1 MRLSDKEPASIN
13 RRREETNLEATAKA
27 VTRLKASTISDRRAR
42 VAEPRAARS
51 PAAKTT
57 PSCVAGTETA
67 GMFRQI
73 RLEPAYKA
81 VSAEIERS
89 ILEGVLKPG
98 EPLPT
103 EQALAEHFGVHRS
116 TVREAIRQVEQE
128 GLLQRREGRR
138 LFVTLPGL
146 YDMAPRAARLLLLQQ
161 TTFHELWQV
170 AVIVEPLAARL
181 AAEHA
186 DAMDLQALTA
196 NTDMTAELTE
206 SGGRTLDENARLV
219 QLDVEFHALVGRAS
233 HNPALILA
241 REPISLLY
249 NPTLLR
255 IHMQL
260 PQSKAR
266 NLAAHRAIL
275 KALQQRDA
283 AAAEDWT
290 RKHMVDF
297 QRGFELAALDMSA
310 PITLNP

>member
-1 MRLSDKEPASIN
+1 MPVTDD
-13 RRREETNLEATAKA
+13 TA
-27 VTRLKASTISDRRAR
+27 V
-42 VAEPRAARS
+42 
-51 PAAKTT
+51 
-57 PSCVAGTETA
+57 
-67 GMFRQI
+67 FRQI

-89 ILEGVLKPG
+89 ILDGALKPG
-98 EPLPT
+98 MPLPT

-116 TVREAIRQVEQE
+116 TIREAIRQVEQE

-170 AVIVEPLAARL
+170 AVTIEPLAARL

-186 DAMDLQALTA
+186 DALDLEALGTNTA
-196 NTDMTAELTE
+196 TTAELTAK
-206 SGGRTLDENARLV
+206 GAHTLEENTRLV
-219 QLDVEFHALVGRAS
+219 ELDVEFHALVGRAS
-233 HNPALILA
+233 HNRALILA

-255 IHMQL
+255 IHMHL

-275 KALQQRDA
+275 RALQQHDA
-283 AAAEDWT
+283 VAAEDWT
-290 RKHMVDF
+290 RKHMIDF
-297 QRGFELAALDMSA
+297 QRGFEMAALDMSA
-310 PITLNP
+310 PITLTL

>member
-1 MRLSDKEPASIN
+1 MPVTD
-13 RRREETNLEATAKA
+13 TAA
-27 VTRLKASTISDRRAR
+27 V
-42 VAEPRAARS
+42 
-51 PAAKTT
+51 
-57 PSCVAGTETA
+57 
-67 GMFRQI
+67 FRQI

-89 ILEGVLKPG
+89 ILDGALKPG
-98 EPLPT
+98 MPLPT

-116 TVREAIRQVEQE
+116 TIREAIRQVEQE

-170 AVIVEPLAARL
+170 AVTIEPLAARL

-186 DAMDLQALTA
+186 DPLDLEALGA
-196 NTDMTAELTE
+196 NTATTAELTAK
-206 SGGRTLDENARLV
+206 GAHTLEENIRLV
-219 QLDVEFHALVGRAS
+219 ELDVEFHALVGRAS
-233 HNPALILA
+233 HNRALILA

-255 IHMQL
+255 IHMLL

-266 NLAAHRAIL
+266 NLAAHLAIL
-275 KALQQRDA
+275 QALQRRDA
-283 AAAEDWT
+283 VAAEDWT
-290 RKHMVDF
+290 RKHLIDF
-297 QRGFELAALDMSA
+297 QRGFEMAALDMSA
-310 PITLNP
+310 PITLTL